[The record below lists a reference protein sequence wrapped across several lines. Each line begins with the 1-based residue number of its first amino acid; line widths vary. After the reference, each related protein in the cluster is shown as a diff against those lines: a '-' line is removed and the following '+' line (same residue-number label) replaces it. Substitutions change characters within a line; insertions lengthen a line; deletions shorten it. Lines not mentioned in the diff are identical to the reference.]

1 MNKKQDKSIAFP
13 AHILENAQSKEE
25 LAEWLMTAL
34 SQRQDGL
41 GEELLEP
48 LKALEEE
55 LTYELFP
62 TLDREK
68 GALNV
73 KTEGDDSTQTKTYSS
88 FYPISLAAI
97 EAKIAQKS
105 SRRNKSSHENETQP
119 SLFGYQPVNNVK
131 EIVNEF
137 GEKIIRVEGD
147 IPVDLTVNNGDRF
160 LFISYDQSLLTH
172 GLHKY
177 PAKCTANTHVR
188 IPYAARRTSAFR

>member
-1 MNKKQDKSIAFP
+1 MNKKQDKSIALP
-13 AHILENAQSKEE
+13 AHILENTQSKEE

-73 KTEGDDSTQTKTYSS
+73 KTEGDDSTQPKTHSS
-88 FYPISLAAI
+88 F
-97 EAKIAQKS
+97 
-105 SRRNKSSHENETQP
+105 
-119 SLFGYQPVNNVK
+119 
-131 EIVNEF
+131 
-137 GEKIIRVEGD
+137 
-147 IPVDLTVNNGDRF
+147 IPF
-160 LFISYDQSLLTH
+160 S
-172 GLHKY
+172 
-177 PAKCTANTHVR
+177 
-188 IPYAARRTSAFR
+188 